1 MGAAALIKVHIGSM
15 HRTCYD
21 AGMKTSLDH
30 LPSDKQQQLRHAVEI
45 IVQAVKPSMLILF
58 GSYARG
64 DWVDHLEEDRVHYRY
79 QSDMDILAIAKNGV
93 LARKIESKR
102 SLINRLMR
110 EVKTPVSLIAE
121 EISFV
126 NAQLAKGQ
134 YFYADIYREG
144 ILLHDTGK
152 LELVEPKELSLPE
165 RKIEAQRH
173 FDHWLKLAT
182 NQQAYYPFAMSRGDY
197 CDAAFFLHQVTEKLY
212 SMILLVFTHYKPK
225 LHDLEKLRTLTGS
238 IEPEF
243 LSAFPQSTPFE
254 QNCFDLLCQAYVE
267 SRYNPKYCIT
277 TEQLTWL
284 AERVEQLQ
292 TLAEKHC
299 RAKID
304 SLG

>member
-1 MGAAALIKVHIGSM
+1 
-15 HRTCYD
+15 
-21 AGMKTSLDH
+21 MKTSLDH

-79 QSDMDILAIAKNGV
+79 QSDMDILAIAKNGA

-102 SLINRLMR
+102 SLSNRLMR

-152 LELVEPKELSLPE
+152 LALVEPKELSLPE
-165 RKIEAQRH
+165 RKMEAQRH
-173 FDHWLKLAT
+173 FEYWLNSVNGEIK
-182 NQQAYYPFAMSRGDY
+182 
-197 CDAAFFLHQVTEKLY
+197 AFQLIFDGGLDKKAVFHLHQATEQLY
-212 SMILLVFTHYKPK
+212 AMILLVFTHYKPK

-243 LSAFPQSTPFE
+243 LSVFPQNTPFE
-254 QNCFDLLCQAYVE
+254 QTCFELLRQAYVE
-267 SRYNPKYCIT
+267 SRYNPGYSIT

-284 AERVEQLQ
+284 AERIEHLQ
-292 TLAEKHC
+292 ALAEKHC
-299 RAKID
+299 RARID